1 MKYLV
6 DRKSGL
12 TSIISYSNLTALSN
26 FSYLSSIISNS
37 FVSLESTRYQGETTQ
52 LTASANL
59 PSSQVK
65 FPKRKRTRKLKLSS
79 SVISQSGNSCVFNQ
93 TAQGKVDQCQYLA
106 GFFQDTSFNLKPF
119 HSQDFKINS
128 PYLHTILY
136 IHFLQRKFWKLC
148 CLGWAD
154 LQDFSGTVIIFQ
166 SWNCRNKI
174 PGLFRFSRTCTNPD
188 TQNPEMILGS

>member
-26 FSYLSSIISNS
+26 VSYLSSIISNS

-79 SVISQSGNSCVFNQ
+79 SVISQSGNSCAFSQ

-106 GFFQDTSFNLKPF
+106 GFFQDTNFNLKPF
-119 HSQDFKINS
+119 HFQDFKINS

-136 IHFLQRKFWKLC
+136 IHFLQRKF
-148 CLGWAD
+148 
-154 LQDFSGTVIIFQ
+154 
-166 SWNCRNKI
+166 
-174 PGLFRFSRTCTNPD
+174 
-188 TQNPEMILGS
+188 

>member
-26 FSYLSSIISNS
+26 VSYLSIISNS

-65 FPKRKRTRKLKLSS
+65 FPTENEQES
-79 SVISQSGNSCVFNQ
+79 
-93 TAQGKVDQCQYLA
+93 
-106 GFFQDTSFNLKPF
+106 
-119 HSQDFKINS
+119 
-128 PYLHTILY
+128 
-136 IHFLQRKFWKLC
+136 
-148 CLGWAD
+148 
-154 LQDFSGTVIIFQ
+154 
-166 SWNCRNKI
+166 
-174 PGLFRFSRTCTNPD
+174 
-188 TQNPEMILGS
+188 

>member
-26 FSYLSSIISNS
+26 VSYLSSIISNS

-79 SVISQSGNSCVFNQ
+79 SGYRNLETLVFSIKRL
-93 TAQGKVDQCQYLA
+93 KVRQ
-106 GFFQDTSFNLKPF
+106 
-119 HSQDFKINS
+119 INVN
-128 PYLHTILY
+128 I
-136 IHFLQRKFWKLC
+136 W
-148 CLGWAD
+148 
-154 LQDFSGTVIIFQ
+154 QDFSRTPILTLNPFIL
-166 SWNCRNKI
+166 KI
-174 PGLFRFSRTCTNPD
+174 SKSILLTYIQFSTFISYNVNSENFVAWVEQISKTF
-188 TQNPEMILGS
+188 PEL